1 VELVSTARI
10 ERSPLHNHDLAP
22 VPVSRRNWSTYNYA
36 ALWVSMAHCI
46 PTYML
51 ASGLMASGMNWWQ
64 ALVTILLGN
73 TIVLAPILLNS
84 HPGTK
89 YGIPFP
95 VFARAAYGTF
105 GSNLPA
111 IMRALVACGWFGI
124 QSWIGGEALHTLFSS
139 LLPSW
144 PTLLG
149 AGFGGHTTTEWFSF
163 LLFWGANIFI
173 IYRGMDLLRHVE
185 NWAAPFVLV
194 MTGVLVWWAVD
205 KANGFGPLLAGSG
218 RFHTLGEFLPV
229 FIPSLTAMIGYWA
242 TLSLNMP
249 DFTRFGRSQREQT
262 LGQVVALPTTMTVF
276 AAMGVLITSAT
287 VIIYGESIWDPVK
300 LVGRFSSPVVVA
312 ISMFTAVVATLSVN
326 IAANVVSPAND
337 FANAFPRQIDFK
349 TGGLIT
355 GILGIVMQPWKLL
368 ADPSGYIFTW
378 LGGVSGGLA
387 SIAGVLIADY
397 WIVRKKQLRLEDL
410 YLTEGAYR
418 YRSGWNPAAV
428 VATLVGSGLALV
440 GWFVPSLKILFDYA
454 WFVGFGVAFV
464 IYVLM
469 MRGASGAAVK
479 AAAAATVLAVLTA
492 PTWAASQSKTTKAES
507 KAQDQPSPLA
517 ATLGQVYVD
526 YVKAVQAG
534 DLAAAKGFLSEGRR
548 RALGD
553 LPAGEQLAKLDVLSP
568 LDDLRPY
575 DARAEGDEA
584 VLLMAARVAENDATG
599 TVGLVREAGRW
610 KVYTVMYN
618 IGPLPDA
625 SAFAGLARPAG
636 LTAPQRAAW
645 RRLQEA
651 GFPRPGQD
659 FLIMTAGQG
668 DLETVKLF
676 LAAGF
681 PIDERRDGQT
691 ALESAVRGGH
701 AEVALFLIDAGAD
714 LYRVDEAGNTLL
726 IHAASGCG
734 MTEVLRALL
743 ARGAP
748 TLPRNGAGLTAAE
761 MARAYSCAD
770 NATLLDAAAERK

>member
-1 VELVSTARI
+1 VELVSTARV
-10 ERSPLHNHDLAP
+10 EQSPLHNHDLAP
-22 VPVSRRNWSTYNYA
+22 VPVARRNWSTYNYA

-64 ALVTILLGN
+64 ALITILLGN
-73 TIVLAPILLNS
+73 TIVLVPILLNS

-124 QSWIGGEALHTLFSS
+124 QSWIGGEALHTFFSS

-149 AGFGGHTTTEWFSF
+149 AGFGGHTTTEWLSF
-163 LLFWGANIFI
+163 LLFWGGNIFI
-173 IYRGMDLLRHVE
+173 IYRGMDLLRAVE

-194 MTGVLVWWAVD
+194 MTAVLLWWAVD
-205 KANGFGPLLAGSG
+205 KADGLGPLLAGPG

-262 LGQVVALPTTMTVF
+262 IGQVVALPTTMTVF

-300 LVGRFSSPVVVA
+300 LVGRFSSPIVVA

-355 GILGIVMQPWKLL
+355 GLLGIVMQPWKLL

-410 YLTEGAYR
+410 YLTDGAYR
-418 YRSGWNPAAV
+418 YEGGWNLAAV
-428 VATLVGSGLALV
+428 VATVLGSGLALV
-440 GWFVPSLKILFDYA
+440 GWFVPALKILFDYA
-454 WFVGFGVAFV
+454 WFVGFGVAFLV
-464 IYVLM
+464 YLLM
-469 MRGASGAAVK
+469 MRGRGIIG
-479 AAAAATVLAVLTA
+479 AAATAALVLMAVSVQADEPKRATRAVTRSKPAPASAAMTA
-492 PTWAASQSKTTKAES
+492 TP
-507 KAQDQPSPLA
+507 
-517 ATLGQVYVD
+517 GQVYLD
-526 YVKAVQAG
+526 YVQAVQAR

-553 LPAGEQLAKLDVLSP
+553 LPAGEQLSKLDILSP
-568 LDDLRPY
+568 LEDLRPFQ
-575 DARAEGDEA
+575 ARVDGDDA
-584 VLLMAARVAENDATG
+584 VLLVGARVAENDATG
-599 TVGLVREAGRW
+599 TVGMVREGGQW
-610 KVYTVMYN
+610 KVFTVMYN
-618 IGPLPDA
+618 IGAKPDP
-625 SAFAGLARPAG
+625 SAFAGVARPAR
-636 LTAPQRAAW
+636 LTASQRAAW
-645 RRLQEA
+645 RTLQEN
-651 GFPRPGQD
+651 GFPQPSQD

-668 DLETVKLF
+668 DLDAVKLF

-681 PIDERRDGQT
+681 PMDGREDGQT
-691 ALESAVRGGH
+691 ALEAAVRGGH
-701 AEVALFLIDAGAD
+701 AEVALFLVDAGAD
-714 LYRVDEAGNTLL
+714 VTGVDGAGNTLL
-726 IHAASGCG
+726 IHAAGGCG
-734 MTEVLRALL
+734 LTELLRVLL
-743 ARGAP
+743 AKGAR
-748 TLPRNGAGLTAAE
+748 LDARNDAGLTAAE
-761 MARAYSCAD
+761 MARAYSCAE
-770 NATLLDAAAERK
+770 NADLLDGAARRR